1 MKKYLLLLLLIS
13 ANLYAFPI
21 PKDNEASFDIIRKN
35 KNIGSLITTFKK
47 EDDKLQIRT
56 ILDIKVKVFLI
67 TAYKFFQETTE
78 TWIEGEFVKI
88 EGYTDFEDER
98 EYYIKGND
106 LDEKFIAF
114 GMDGELTLSNKILPL
129 NYWNKKILEEEEV
142 FDTQKGIVRKITV
155 QKLEKDIIKMNNKNI
170 EAEKYIMNASK
181 HPKDKGPFP
190 QYTLWYK
197 DDELIKFE
205 FVNPKDKKIVT
216 GVRNDLENN

>member
-21 PKDNEASFDIIRKN
+21 PKDNEVSFDIIRKS

-47 EDDKLQIRT
+47 EDEKLQIRT
-56 ILDIKVKVFLI
+56 ILDIKVKIFPI
-67 TAYKFFQETTE
+67 TAYKFFQDTTE

-88 EGYTDFEDER
+88 KGYTDFEDER
-98 EYYIKGND
+98 EYYIEGND
-106 LDEKFIAF
+106 LNENFIAS

-155 QKLEKDIIKMNNKNI
+155 QKLENEIIKMNNKKI
-170 EAEKYIMNASK
+170 EAEKYIFNASK
-181 HPKDKGPFP
+181 NPKDKGPFP

-205 FVNPKDKKIVT
+205 FINPKDKKVVT
-216 GVRNDLENN
+216 GIRKDLEND

>member
-21 PKDNEASFDIIRKN
+21 PKDNEVSFDIIRKN

-67 TAYKFFQETTE
+67 TVYKFFQDTTE

-88 EGYTDFEDER
+88 EGYTNFEDER
-98 EYYIKGND
+98 EYYIEGND
-106 LDEKFIAF
+106 LDENFIAS

-155 QKLEKDIIKMNNKNI
+155 QKLENDIIKMDNKKI
-170 EAEKYIMNASK
+170 EAEKYILNASK
-181 HPKDKGPFP
+181 NPKDKGPFP

-205 FVNPKDKKIVT
+205 FVNPKDKKVVT
-216 GVRNDLENN
+216 GIRNDLENN

>member
-21 PKDNEASFDIIRKN
+21 PKDNEVSFDIIRKN

-67 TAYKFFQETTE
+67 TVYKFFQDTTE

-88 EGYTDFEDER
+88 KGYTDFEDER
-98 EYYIKGND
+98 EYYIEGND
-106 LDEKFIAF
+106 LDENFIAS

-155 QKLEKDIIKMNNKNI
+155 QKLENDIIKMNNKNI

-181 HPKDKGPFP
+181 NPKDKGPFP

-205 FVNPKDKKIVT
+205 FVNPKDKKVVT
-216 GVRNDLENN
+216 GIRKD

>member
-21 PKDNEASFDIIRKN
+21 PKDNEVSFDIIRKN

-67 TAYKFFQETTE
+67 TAYKFFQDTTE

-88 EGYTDFEDER
+88 KGYTDFEDER
-98 EYYIKGND
+98 EYYIEGND
-106 LDEKFIAF
+106 LDENFIAS

-155 QKLEKDIIKMNNKNI
+155 QKLENVIIEMNNKKI

-181 HPKDKGPFP
+181 NPKDKGPFP

-205 FVNPKDKKIVT
+205 FVNPKDKKVVT
-216 GVRNDLENN
+216 GIRNDLENN

>member
-21 PKDNEASFDIIRKN
+21 PKDNEVSFDIIRKN

-67 TAYKFFQETTE
+67 TAYKFFQDTTE
-78 TWIEGEFVKI
+78 TWIDGEFVKI
-88 EGYTDFEDER
+88 KGYTDFEDER
-98 EYYIKGND
+98 EYYIEGND
-106 LDEKFIAF
+106 LNENFIAS

-155 QKLEKDIIKMNNKNI
+155 QKLENDIIKMNNKEI
-170 EAEKYIMNASK
+170 EVEKYILNASK
-181 HPKDKGPFP
+181 NPKDKGPFP

-197 DDELIKFE
+197 EDELIKFE
-205 FVNPKDKKIVT
+205 FVNPKDKKVVT
-216 GVRNDLENN
+216 GISKDIENN

>member
-21 PKDNEASFDIIRKN
+21 PKDNEVSFDIIRKN

-67 TAYKFFQETTE
+67 TVYKFFQDTTE

-88 EGYTDFEDER
+88 EGYTNFEDER
-98 EYYIKGND
+98 EYYIEGND
-106 LDEKFIAF
+106 LDENFIAS

-155 QKLEKDIIKMNNKNI
+155 QKLENDIIKINNKNI

-181 HPKDKGPFP
+181 NPKDKGPFP

-205 FVNPKDKKIVT
+205 FVNPKDKKVVT
-216 GVRNDLENN
+216 GIRNDLENN

>member
-21 PKDNEASFDIIRKN
+21 PKDNEVSFDIIRKN

-56 ILDIKVKVFLI
+56 ILDIKVKIFLI
-67 TAYKFFQETTE
+67 TAYKFFQDTTE

-88 EGYTDFEDER
+88 EGYTNFEDER
-98 EYYIKGND
+98 EYYIEGND
-106 LDEKFIAF
+106 LDENFIAS

-155 QKLEKDIIKMNNKNI
+155 QNLENDIIKMNNKNI

-181 HPKDKGPFP
+181 NPKDKGPFP

-205 FVNPKDKKIVT
+205 FVNPKDKKVVT
-216 GVRNDLENN
+216 GIRNDLENN

>member
-21 PKDNEASFDIIRKN
+21 PKDNEVSFDIIRKN

-56 ILDIKVKVFLI
+56 ILDIKVKVFLL
-67 TAYKFFQETTE
+67 TAYKFFQDTTE
-78 TWIEGEFVKI
+78 TWIEEEFVKI
-88 EGYTDFEDER
+88 KGYTDFEDER
-98 EYYIKGND
+98 EYYIEGND
-106 LDEKFIAF
+106 LDENFIAS

-155 QKLEKDIIKMNNKNI
+155 QKLDNDTIEMNNKKI

-181 HPKDKGPFP
+181 NPKDKGPFP

-205 FVNPKDKKIVT
+205 FVNPKDKKVVT
-216 GVRNDLENN
+216 GIRNDLENN

>member
-21 PKDNEASFDIIRKN
+21 PKDNEVSFDIIRKN

-67 TAYKFFQETTE
+67 TVYKFFQDTTE

-88 EGYTDFEDER
+88 KGYTNFEDER
-98 EYYIKGND
+98 EYYIEGND
-106 LDEKFIAF
+106 LDENFIAS

-155 QKLEKDIIKMNNKNI
+155 QKLENDIIEMNNKKI
-170 EAEKYIMNASK
+170 EAEKYIMNASNN
-181 HPKDKGPFP
+181 PKDKGPFP

-205 FVNPKDKKIVT
+205 FINPKDKKVVT
-216 GVRNDLENN
+216 GIRKDLEND

>member
-21 PKDNEASFDIIRKN
+21 PKDNEVSFDIIRKN

-67 TAYKFFQETTE
+67 TVYKFFQDTTE
-78 TWIEGEFVKI
+78 TWIEGGFVKI
-88 EGYTDFEDER
+88 EGYTNFEDER
-98 EYYIKGND
+98 EYYIEGND
-106 LDEKFIAF
+106 LDENFIAS

-155 QKLEKDIIKMNNKNI
+155 QKLENDIIKMNNKNI

-181 HPKDKGPFP
+181 NPKDKGPFP

-205 FVNPKDKKIVT
+205 FVNPKDKKVVT
-216 GVRNDLENN
+216 GIRNDLENN

>member
-21 PKDNEASFDIIRKN
+21 PKDNEVSFDIIRKN

-67 TAYKFFQETTE
+67 TVYKFFQDTTE

-88 EGYTDFEDER
+88 EGYTNFEDER
-98 EYYIKGND
+98 EYYIEGND
-106 LDEKFIAF
+106 LDENFIAS

-155 QKLEKDIIKMNNKNI
+155 QKLENDIIKINNKDI

-181 HPKDKGPFP
+181 NPKDKGPFP

-205 FVNPKDKKIVT
+205 FVNPKDKKVVT
-216 GVRNDLENN
+216 GIRNDLENN

>member
-21 PKDNEASFDIIRKN
+21 PKDNEVSFDIIRKN

-56 ILDIKVKVFLI
+56 VLDIKIKVLLI
-67 TAYKFFQETTE
+67 TAYKFFQDTTE
-78 TWIEGEFVKI
+78 TWLNGEFVKI

-106 LDEKFIAF
+106 LDENFIAS
-114 GMDGELTLSNKILPL
+114 GMDGELVLSNKILPL

-142 FDTQKGIVRKITV
+142 FDTQKGIVRKISV
-155 QKLEKDIIKMNNKNI
+155 QKLENEIIKINKGKI
-170 EAEKYIMNASK
+170 ETEKYILDASK
-181 HPKDKGPFP
+181 NPKDKGPFP

-197 DDELIKFE
+197 NDELIKFE
-205 FVNPKDKKIVT
+205 FINPKDKKKIQT
-216 GVRNDLENN
+216 IRNDWKN

>member
-21 PKDNEASFDIIRKN
+21 PKDNEVSFDIIRKN

-56 ILDIKVKVFLI
+56 ILDIKIKVFLI
-67 TAYKFFQETTE
+67 TVYKFFQDTTE

-88 EGYTDFEDER
+88 EGYTNFEDER
-98 EYYIKGND
+98 EYYIEGND
-106 LDEKFIAF
+106 LDENFIAS

-155 QKLEKDIIKMNNKNI
+155 QKLENDIIKMNNKNI

-181 HPKDKGPFP
+181 NPKDKGPFP

-205 FVNPKDKKIVT
+205 FVNPKDKKVVT
-216 GVRNDLENN
+216 GIRNDLENN

>member
-21 PKDNEASFDIIRKN
+21 PKDNEVSFDIIRKN

-67 TAYKFFQETTE
+67 TVYKFFQDTTE

-88 EGYTDFEDER
+88 EGYTNFEDER
-98 EYYIKGND
+98 EYYIEGND
-106 LDEKFIAF
+106 LDENFIAS

-155 QKLEKDIIKMNNKNI
+155 QKLENDIIKINNKDI

-181 HPKDKGPFP
+181 NPKDKGPFP

-205 FVNPKDKKIVT
+205 FINPKDKKVVT
-216 GVRNDLENN
+216 GIRKDLKNN

>member
-21 PKDNEASFDIIRKN
+21 PKDNEVSFDIIRKN

-47 EDDKLQIRT
+47 EDEKLQIRT
-56 ILDIKVKVFLI
+56 ILDIKVKIFLI
-67 TAYKFFQETTE
+67 TAYKFFQDTTE
-78 TWIEGEFVKI
+78 TWIDGEFVKI
-88 EGYTDFEDER
+88 KGYTNFEDER
-98 EYYIKGND
+98 EYYIEGND
-106 LDEKFIAF
+106 LDENFIAS

-155 QKLEKDIIKMNNKNI
+155 QKLENDIIKMNNKNI

-181 HPKDKGPFP
+181 NPKDKGPFP

-205 FVNPKDKKIVT
+205 FVNPKDKKVVT
-216 GVRNDLENN
+216 GIRNDLENN

>member
-21 PKDNEASFDIIRKN
+21 PKDNEVSFDIIRKN

-67 TAYKFFQETTE
+67 TVYKFFQDTTE

-88 EGYTDFEDER
+88 EGYTNFEDER
-98 EYYIKGND
+98 EYYIEGND
-106 LDEKFIAF
+106 LDENFIAS

-155 QKLEKDIIKMNNKNI
+155 QKLENDIIKMNNKNI

-181 HPKDKGPFP
+181 NPKDKGPFP

-205 FVNPKDKKIVT
+205 FVNPKDKKVVT
-216 GVRNDLENN
+216 GIRNGLENN

>member
-21 PKDNEASFDIIRKN
+21 PKDNEVSFDIIRKN

-67 TAYKFFQETTE
+67 TAYKFFQDTTE

-88 EGYTDFEDER
+88 KGYTDFEDER
-98 EYYIKGND
+98 EYYIEGND
-106 LDEKFIAF
+106 LDENFIAS

-155 QKLEKDIIKMNNKNI
+155 QKLENDIIKMNNKNI
-170 EAEKYIMNASK
+170 EAEKYILNASK
-181 HPKDKGPFP
+181 NPKDKGPFP

-205 FVNPKDKKIVT
+205 FVNPKDKKVVT
-216 GVRNDLENN
+216 GIRNDLENN

>member
-21 PKDNEASFDIIRKN
+21 PKDNEVSFDIIRKN

-67 TAYKFFQETTE
+67 TVYKFFQDTTE

-88 EGYTDFEDER
+88 EGYTNFEDER
-98 EYYIKGND
+98 EYYIEGND
-106 LDEKFIAF
+106 LNENFIAS
-114 GMDGELTLSNKILPL
+114 GMDGELTLSSKILPL

-155 QKLEKDIIKMNNKNI
+155 QKLENDIIKMDNKKI
-170 EAEKYIMNASK
+170 EAEKYILNASK
-181 HPKDKGPFP
+181 NPKDKGPFP

-205 FVNPKDKKIVT
+205 FVNPKDKKVVT
-216 GVRNDLENN
+216 GIRKDLENN

>member
-21 PKDNEASFDIIRKN
+21 PKDNEVSFDIIRKN

-67 TAYKFFQETTE
+67 TVYKFFQDTTE

-88 EGYTDFEDER
+88 EGYTNFEDER
-98 EYYIKGND
+98 EYYIEGND
-106 LDEKFIAF
+106 LDENFIAS

-129 NYWNKKILEEEEV
+129 NYWNKKILKEEEV

-155 QKLEKDIIKMNNKNI
+155 QKLENDIIKINNKNI

-181 HPKDKGPFP
+181 NPKDKGPFP

-205 FVNPKDKKIVT
+205 FVNPKDKKVVT
-216 GVRNDLENN
+216 GIRNDLENN

>member
-21 PKDNEASFDIIRKN
+21 PKDNEVSFDIIRKN

-47 EDDKLQIRT
+47 EDDKLQIKT

-67 TAYKFFQETTE
+67 TVYKFFQDTTE
-78 TWIEGEFVKI
+78 TWIEEEFVKI
-88 EGYTDFEDER
+88 EGYTNFEDER
-98 EYYIKGND
+98 EYYIEGND
-106 LDEKFIAF
+106 LDENFMAS

-155 QKLEKDIIKMNNKNI
+155 QKLENDIIKMNNKNI

-181 HPKDKGPFP
+181 NPKDKGPFP

-205 FVNPKDKKIVT
+205 FVNPKDKKVVT
-216 GVRNDLENN
+216 GIRNDLENN

>member
-21 PKDNEASFDIIRKN
+21 PKDNEVSFDIIRKN

-67 TAYKFFQETTE
+67 TAYKFFQDTTE

-88 EGYTDFEDER
+88 KGYTDFEDER
-98 EYYIKGND
+98 EYYIEGND
-106 LDEKFIAF
+106 LDENFIAS
-114 GMDGELTLSNKILPL
+114 GMDGELTLSSKILPL

-155 QKLEKDIIKMNNKNI
+155 QKLENDIIKMNNKNI

-181 HPKDKGPFP
+181 NPKDKGPFP

-205 FVNPKDKKIVT
+205 FVNPKDKKVVT
-216 GVRNDLENN
+216 GIRNDLENN

>member
-21 PKDNEASFDIIRKN
+21 PKDNEVSFDIIRKN

-67 TAYKFFQETTE
+67 TVYKFFQDTTE

-88 EGYTDFEDER
+88 KGYTDFEDER
-98 EYYIKGND
+98 EYYIEGND
-106 LDEKFIAF
+106 LDENFIAS

-155 QKLEKDIIKMNNKNI
+155 QKLENDIIKINNKNI

-181 HPKDKGPFP
+181 NPKDKGPFP

-205 FVNPKDKKIVT
+205 FVNPKDNKKIQT
-216 GVRNDLENN
+216 IRNDWKN

>member
-21 PKDNEASFDIIRKN
+21 PKDNEVSFDIIRKN

-67 TAYKFFQETTE
+67 TVYKFFQDTTE

-88 EGYTDFEDER
+88 KGYTNFEDER
-98 EYYIKGND
+98 EYYIEGND
-106 LDEKFIAF
+106 LDENFIAS

-155 QKLEKDIIKMNNKNI
+155 QKLENDIIKMNNKNI

-181 HPKDKGPFP
+181 NPKDKGPFP

-205 FVNPKDKKIVT
+205 FVNPKDKKVVT
-216 GVRNDLENN
+216 GIRNDLENS

>member
-21 PKDNEASFDIIRKN
+21 PKDNEVSFDIIRKN

-56 ILDIKVKVFLI
+56 ILDIKVKVFLL
-67 TAYKFFQETTE
+67 TAYKFFQDTTE
-78 TWIEGEFVKI
+78 TWIEEEFVKI
-88 EGYTDFEDER
+88 KGYTDFEDER
-98 EYYIKGND
+98 EYYIEGND
-106 LDEKFIAF
+106 LDENFIAS
-114 GMDGELTLSNKILPL
+114 GMDGELILSNKILPL

-155 QKLEKDIIKMNNKNI
+155 QKLDNDTIEMNNKKI

-181 HPKDKGPFP
+181 NPKDKGPFP

-205 FVNPKDKKIVT
+205 FVNPKDKKVVT
-216 GVRNDLENN
+216 GIRNDLENN